1 MSSIWLLH
9 RAAIIR
15 TVTWYELLHT
25 VTGLHSGLSLP
36 CISTCHF
43 HRSLAVHTTVK
54 HMHVGYRSHL
64 PSPFQIY
71 IQHYVHV
78 YIRMYVRTIM
88 YTCTAHIVSI
98 RTCSKGILRFYFKA
112 TSRHRHRYMLL
123 HYCVCRVMYA
133 CWHVLHVP
141 CKPYGGEV
149 SPA

>member
-1 MSSIWLLH
+1 MNCFTLSPDYTLGSAFHALAHVIFTGHWLCILQSNICMW
-9 RAAIIR
+9 AID
-15 TVTWYELLHT
+15 H
-25 VTGLHSGLSLP
+25 
-36 CISTCHF
+36 TCHLLF
-43 HRSLAVHTTVK
+43 KYT
-54 HMHVGYRSHL
+54 
-64 PSPFQIY
+64 Y

-98 RTCSKGILRFYFKA
+98 RTCSKGILRFCFKA